1 VGHVTGIQWTT
12 AATTFNIFEFNPI
25 WGGLITVPAI
35 TQTQTMDWDHV
46 YLSGKN

>member
-1 VGHVTGIQWTT
+1 M
-12 AATTFNIFEFNPI
+12 FEFYPI
-25 WGGLITVPAI
+25 WGGSNTVPAI